1 MLLPK
6 GCLLQGLLQVGAVSV
21 EEVLKGFPVEI
32 VEEAVD
38 LLYEPLQSRNVIFRT
53 QQLLFPLDLG
63 KRPHLFNT
71 VELAG
76 VDWNGQRDKHLWY
89 LISRNKRGMRSVSVV

>member
-21 EEVLKGFPVEI
+21 EEVLKDFPVEI

-38 LLYEPLQSRNVIFRT
+38 LLDELLQCRDINFRT

-63 KRPHLFNT
+63 KRPHLFDA

-89 LISRNKRGMRSVSVV
+89 LVSSD